1 MMTASRLGVE
11 RVSIFDGSISS
22 CGHNPARPNRFAT
35 RACRVISASLI
46 IRAGISSQT
55 ISNRKSG
62 ILLVLRLYLASDLGE
77 RDARRTAAETA
88 ALRNRS
94 DPLGFYF
101 LSRWLFLFLFLF
113 VRDAS
118 LLLLIDPCFR
128 NPNGERSHAC
138 DHSNTLRYRNCAARI

>member
-1 MMTASRLGVE
+1 VR
-11 RVSIFDGSISS
+11 
-22 CGHNPARPNRFAT
+22 
-35 RACRVISASLI
+35 
-46 IRAGISSQT
+46 
-55 ISNRKSG
+55 
-62 ILLVLRLYLASDLGE
+62 RLYLASDLGE

-138 DHSNTLRYRNCAARI
+138 DHSNTLRYRNCAARIQNVERSEEHTPELQSLACPVCRLLLEKKTGS